1 MLPSRGSS
9 SMKYLPKMHELAVC
23 QALLGE
29 VVSLAAARN
38 AVIVTDIHVGI
49 GPLSGVEADLL
60 QDAFPIA
67 AAGTYASA
75 AVLHLR
81 KTKIR
86 VRCLE
91 CGAETKAKANR
102 LVCGKCANWRTTL
115 IGGDELILERVEMET
130 RSENQSMGEAAN
142 V

>member
-1 MLPSRGSS
+1 
-9 SMKYLPKMHELAVC
+9 MHELAVC

-29 VVSLAAARN
+29 VVSLAEARS
-38 AVIVTDIHVGI
+38 AVAVTDIHVGI

-67 AAGTYASA
+67 AAGTFANA
-75 AVLHLR
+75 ATLHLR
-81 KTKIR
+81 KTGIR
-86 VRCLE
+86 VRCEE
-91 CGAETKAKANR
+91 CGAETRAKANR
-102 LVCGKCANWRTTL
+102 LICGKCANWRTTL
-115 IGGDELILERVEMET
+115 IGGDELILERIEMET